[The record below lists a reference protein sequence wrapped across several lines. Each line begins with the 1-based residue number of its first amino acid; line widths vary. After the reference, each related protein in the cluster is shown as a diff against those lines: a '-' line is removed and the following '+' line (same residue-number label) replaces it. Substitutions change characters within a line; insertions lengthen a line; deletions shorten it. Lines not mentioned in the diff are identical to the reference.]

1 MMRVFYATV
10 RCGRITLDEPT
21 DLPEG
26 TVELMLTED
35 AFDELSKEERASLDR
50 ELEASMAEEDAGQ
63 FIDAKQALAELRSQ
77 R

>member
-1 MMRVFYATV
+1 MMRTFYATV

-21 DLPEG
+21 NLPEG

-35 AFDELSKEERASLDR
+35 AFEEPSEEERASLERD
-50 ELEASMAEEDAGQ
+50 LEASMAEENAGQ
-63 FIDAKQALAELRSQ
+63 LIDAEQALAELWSR